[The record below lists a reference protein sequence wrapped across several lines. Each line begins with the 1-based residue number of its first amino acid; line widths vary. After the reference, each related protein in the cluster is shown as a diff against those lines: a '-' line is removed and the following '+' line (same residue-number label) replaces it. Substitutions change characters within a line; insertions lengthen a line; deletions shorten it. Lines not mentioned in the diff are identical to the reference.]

1 MNVPN
6 LISLIRLLAVPFMI
20 YLILNGFYFSAFWL
34 FVAAGISDGI
44 DGFIAKRLEQVTP
57 LGAYLDP
64 LADKALLVAVYISLG
79 KMDCLPSWLVIL
91 VVFRDV
97 IIIGGVVL
105 LHLLT
110 DGVKMQPIFVSKIN
124 TLIQIILVIAVLFQ
138 LAFNFS
144 NLEQIITALIFL
156 VTVTTIFSG
165 GVYIINWG
173 KKVDRK
179 NGANEL

>member
-1 MNVPN
+1 MSVPN

-20 YLILNGFYFSAFWL
+20 YLILNGYYLSAFWL
-34 FVAAGISDGI
+34 FVAAGISDAI
-44 DGFIAKRLEQVTP
+44 DGFIAKRMEQATP

-79 KMDCLPSWLVIL
+79 KVDCLPSWLVIL

-124 TLIQIILVIAVLFQ
+124 TLTQILLVIAVLFQ
-138 LAFNFS
+138 LAFKFS
-144 NLEQIITALIFL
+144 NMEQIITALIFL
-156 VTVTTIFSG
+156 VTVTAIFSG
-165 GVYIINWG
+165 GAYIINWG
-173 KKVDRK
+173 KEVDKK
-179 NGANEL
+179 NGTNEL